1 MENKEMRMKNGGWG
15 MENKEMRM
23 RNGELGMEML
33 NGNGVWENEMG
44 NWKWEMKNGK
54 LIFFLKFYVYYAE

>member
-1 MENKEMRMKNGGWG
+1 
-15 MENKEMRM
+15 MRM

-33 NGNGVWENEMG
+33 NGNGVWKNEM
-44 NWKWEMKNGK
+44 KCEIKNGK